1 MIDFGRV
8 WRNSTGAD
16 VGYLK
21 GLRTLIK
28 IMEELL
34 RESFWSEEYDY
45 VK

>member
-1 MIDFGRV
+1 MIDFGRTR
-8 WRNSTGAD
+8 RNNAGAD

-21 GLRTLIK
+21 GLKTLIS
-28 IMEELL
+28 ILEELL

>member
-1 MIDFGRV
+1 MIDFGRTR
-8 WRNSTGAD
+8 RNSAGAD

-21 GLRTLIK
+21 GLQTLIS
-28 IMEELL
+28 ILDELL